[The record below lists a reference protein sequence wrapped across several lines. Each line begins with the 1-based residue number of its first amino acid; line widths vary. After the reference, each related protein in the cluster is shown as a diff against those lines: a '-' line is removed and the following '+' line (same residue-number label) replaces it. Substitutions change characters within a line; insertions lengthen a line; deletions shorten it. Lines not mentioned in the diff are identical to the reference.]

1 MTPTQILISNVQYFC
16 KKRKI
21 RMQDFEQEIGLSQ
34 GYLARL
40 FRKDIP
46 IDLDRAVLISQEL
59 GIALSELVSCDIQ
72 RQERILELE
81 KELSKLKGV

>member
-46 IDLDRAVLISQEL
+46 IDLDRAVLISQKL

>member
-1 MTPTQILISNVQYFC
+1 
-16 KKRKI
+16 
-21 RMQDFEQEIGLSQ
+21 MQDFEQEIGLSQ

-46 IDLDRAVLISQEL
+46 IDLDRAVLISQKL

-81 KELSKLKGV
+81 KELSKLKGA